1 MLAGVAY
8 GIWWPLDH
16 ELGRRFVAQVVSLGL
31 ALAGGAA
38 VYVLVCRLLRVD
50 ELRALRLLRRRPA
63 TP

>member
-1 MLAGVAY
+1 MWADLRYVMRRLRNAPLAV
-8 GIWWPLDH
+8 LT
-16 ELGRRFVAQVVSLGL
+16 VMVSLGL

-38 VYVLVCRLLRVD
+38 AYVLVCRLLRVD